1 MIVLVIRNEWFE
13 FEFFYLLLFS
23 SALTEKSL
31 VFVLLLCHR
40 TYMRL
45 FYVNRTVYSW
55 ERTEKLCFSCFY
67 NVIKQY
73 KKSSLTRSMWNTKEI
88 REIILMQQKD
98 RMRMSFFTKIIQ
110 QRSKTWIMCRAS
122 IDSFFIL
129 NFDVLLQ
136 Q

>member
-45 FYVNRTVYSW
+45 FYVNRTVYS
-55 ERTEKLCFSCFY
+55 
-67 NVIKQY
+67 
-73 KKSSLTRSMWNTKEI
+73 
-88 REIILMQQKD
+88 
-98 RMRMSFFTKIIQ
+98 
-110 QRSKTWIMCRAS
+110 
-122 IDSFFIL
+122 
-129 NFDVLLQ
+129 
-136 Q
+136 